1 MCNATRPRRMRI
13 DVGEE
18 KTLYTRY
25 LSMALR
31 MRAFC
36 KRDKQVHTIPDEANG
51 SAILHYNGEGQQLR
65 CSK

>member
-1 MCNATRPRRMRI
+1 MRI

-25 LSMALR
+25 LSIVLGMG
-31 MRAFC
+31 AFC
-36 KRDKQVHTIPDEANG
+36 KRDQQVHTVIDEANG

-65 CSK
+65 CPT